1 MKKSTFILSLLL
13 AFLGVTATAQT
24 YTGNA
29 VSAAELTNCVKSVD
43 QINPD
48 SYYVLYCKGRGG
60 RYVML
65 DPSDRLLRV
74 TGSLPTDKTSMFALF
89 KIESVEEDGQTYY
102 TFKVASSPEG
112 QGYYI
117 PAVNAGGKHYAGTTA
132 AKYSITV
139 KDAENGYFIIKLK
152 GSNNKFN
159 CDDATFTGWTDEGD
173 NGQYR
178 LVPVTRG
185 SETYSNYAVTYSIK
199 VGEEVKESGSDRA
212 WGGETYGSSLPCS
225 YYYNTPTLVGGNNV
239 VGDENTDFV
248 YTTTLKSGDEGT
260 IPVTFSTASSK
271 TWYALH
277 SQNSDSRILIA
288 VNENAT
294 YNNEESGKVWHVK
307 TEDGKSFNAAT
318 LTSLNDVYAA
328 SWAFIEDGLGVKIY
342 NKQAGKYVKCSN
354 DGMATLE
361 DNGTRFY
368 FRTSTNGSFSLW
380 NGSGSQYL
388 GSHSRYQSANQ
399 RLGLWGGGD
408 QNNSG
413 SAFGVV
419 GVDVALALQY
429 ANATVS
435 GFTPNES
442 DATYL
447 TAGLAA
453 DKEAATTAMAAAT
466 NYEDIDEALANLY
479 VVSADIDAN
488 AYYRIGN
495 VNLLDTQ
502 KKYASTENI
511 PTDTEGSLQGAYN
524 TNSSIDRVVR
534 RVESTGAFVPM
545 LWQVLPNGDGTVK
558 IKNANNGKYWA
569 SGNGAAVDMPIND
582 ASAFSYTLTARPGV
596 SINNGK
602 TNDGKTMFQ
611 ILTGGH
617 MINAH
622 GGNDNN
628 ILQNYDAI
636 SDAGGYWQFEKVTS
650 VPVNISDAHY
660 ASVGFPFAVQ
670 VPAGSGVK
678 AYYATAA
685 GDGQLTLSE
694 IEDGIIPANTGAILA
709 ATAATNVNLTI
720 VTTEKTLDNKLVAA
734 TAKRTGFEANA
745 NYMLGVDSD
754 GEGNGDGEVKFLQ
767 ATINTVPANKA
778 YLPAANVTNSSSA
791 LAFNFGGE
799 STGIATSLKDNEEV
813 QYFDLNGR
821 VVLYPSNGVF
831 ITNTGKKVF
840 IK

>member
-24 YTGNA
+24 SYAYKKLASTGTAVTSLDQLTDGGTYALYSTGYSKYIKMSLADNLLMANDATLSADDETDGLAVFTLHKTAENTFSFETA
-29 VSAAELTNCVKSVD
+29 VSGCYMQAAKNSTQNYAAFTTNPSTFVVSAIDGEAGKFKIKNSGNSNYFD
-43 QINPD
+43 MAD
-48 SYYVLYCKGRGG
+48 SYFCSWVGAGDGCK
-60 RYVML
+60 Y
-65 DPSDRLLRV
+65 
-74 TGSLPTDKTSMFALF
+74 
-89 KIESVEEDGQTYY
+89 Q
-102 TFKVASSPEG
+102 
-112 QGYYI
+112 
-117 PAVNAGGKHYAGTTA
+117 
-132 AKYSITV
+132 
-139 KDAENGYFIIKLK
+139 FI
-152 GSNNKFN
+152 
-159 CDDATFTGWTDEGD
+159 
-173 NGQYR
+173 
-178 LVPVTRG
+178 PVTL
-185 SETYSNYAVTYSIK
+185 SE
-199 VGEEVKESGSDRA
+199 EEVDNYR
-212 WGGETYGSSLPCS
+212 
-225 YYYNTPTLVGGNNV
+225 NV
-239 VGDENTDFV
+239 TI
-248 YTTTLKSGDEGT
+248 TLKSGEDVLYSETSIKADGTVISYNPPLSYYYTDFTPINENNVVSSTNYEFNYTVTKGT
-260 IPVTFSTASSK
+260 IPVTFSTAESK
-271 TWYALH
+271 TWYALQIMNNGTRTVKAIKEDNIWH
-277 SQNSDSRILIA
+277 
-288 VNENAT
+288 VNTVVSEFNKTDLGDYDGFNNAIWAFV
-294 YNNEESGKVWHVK
+294 ESG
-307 TEDGKSFNAAT
+307 T
-318 LTSLNDVYAA
+318 
-328 SWAFIEDGLGVKIY
+328 GVKLY
-342 NKQAGKYVKCSN
+342 NKGTDKYLKWTSGC
-354 DGMATLE
+354 ATLE
-361 DNGTRFY
+361 
-368 FRTSTNGSFSLW
+368 
-380 NGSGSQYL
+380 
-388 GSHSRYQSANQ
+388 A
-399 RLGLWGGGD
+399 
-408 QNNSG
+408 
-413 SAFGVV
+413 A
-419 GVDVALALQY
+419 
-429 ANATVS
+429 ANATTFYITENPTTGRTNCFGLWTGDGNKYLNASENYKNS
-435 GFTPNES
+435 GANTRLGVWNHANSASDNGSRFLFWSVDEDNASLVNVGKECINNITPNEA
-442 DATYL
+442 DANYV

-453 DKEAATTAMAAAT
+453 DITAAYNAAAAASVT
-466 NYEDIDEALANLY
+466 NIEGLDAIVAKLNYPGVDLE
-479 VVSADIDAN
+479 AN
-488 AYYRIGN
+488 AYYRIAN
-495 VNLLDTQ
+495 INIS

-524 TNSSIDRVVR
+524 ADNNIDRVVR

-582 ASAFSYTLTARPGV
+582 ASAFDYTLTVRPGV
-596 SINNGK
+596 SIRNGK

-611 ILTGGH
+611 ILTSGH
-617 MINAH
+617 MINAF

-628 ILQNYDAI
+628 ILQSFDDI
-636 SDAGGYWQFEKVTS
+636 SDAGGYWQLEKVTS
-650 VPVNISDAHY
+650 VPVRISEALY

-754 GEGNGDGEVKFLQ
+754 SEVKFLQ

-799 STGIATSLKDNEEV
+799 STGIANTLKDNEEV